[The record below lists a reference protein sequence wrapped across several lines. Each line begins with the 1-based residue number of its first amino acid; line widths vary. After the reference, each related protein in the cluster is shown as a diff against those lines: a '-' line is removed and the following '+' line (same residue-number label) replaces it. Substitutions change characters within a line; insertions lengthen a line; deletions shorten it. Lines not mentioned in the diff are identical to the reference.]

1 MRQHRN
7 LAQQLLNRVRFLSLA
22 LSPVLAPVTTLSHP
36 SRAWASATSVA
47 IATNAVAVPV
57 PQAADATTNAVAVPV
72 PQVQVRVVSV
82 LPAVKVVLVPQAVTA
97 VLAPQAVGVITSD
110 LPAVRAVNVL
120 QVTTAHPVPH
130 TQTVAVLT
138 VLHRT

>member
-1 MRQHRN
+1 M
-7 LAQQLLNRVRFLSLA
+7 
-22 LSPVLAPVTTLSHP
+22 
-36 SRAWASATSVA
+36 SVA
-47 IATNAVAVPV
+47 IATNVVAVLV
-57 PQAADATTNAVAVPV
+57 PQAVDATTNAVAVPV
-72 PQVQVRVVSV
+72 PQVQVRVVSA
-82 LPAVKVVLVPQAVTA
+82 LQAVTA
-97 VLAPQAVGVITSD
+97 VLAPQAVDVITSD